1 MIGMKLGDQRRIC
14 WSAGL
19 QWRLEAPE
27 LVFYTSRPGR
37 AEQMRGLKWQK
48 KQTLS
53 EGMRSVS
60 MSAEQPCRMIGRSA
74 RERVAWA
81 SERI

>member
-1 MIGMKLGDQRRIC
+1 MKLVRSEED
-14 WSAGL
+14 L
-19 QWRLEAPE
+19 LESWVAME
-27 LVFYTSRPGR
+27 VEAHEHEFYTSRPGR
-37 AEQMRGLKWQK
+37 AEEMCGSKWQK

>member
-1 MIGMKLGDQRRIC
+1 VLGCNER
-14 WSAGL
+14 W
-19 QWRLEAPE
+19 EAPAHE
-27 LVFYTSRPGR
+27 FYTSRLRR
-37 AEQMRGLKWQK
+37 AEEMRGLKWQK